1 MSDLKT
7 TSIIVKQV
15 EQTYQG
21 TPETRPSWFNDV

>member
-15 EQTYQG
+15 EQMYQS
-21 TPETRPSWFNDV
+21 TPETRPS